1 MSHRQFKD
9 QLYAQFAR
17 VGQAVASPKR
27 IELLDLLAQG
37 PRTVEALAE
46 ASDTPVKS
54 TSAHLR
60 VLRQSRLVETERT
73 GTHIEYRLA
82 DDAVS
87 PLIEALQTLARH
99 RLAEVEQVAA
109 LYLTRRDEL
118 DPVTLTE
125 LRRRQRAGEV
135 TVVDVRPRLEYDA
148 AHIPGAISIP
158 VAQLKR
164 RLRELPKRKEI
175 IAYCRGPYCVY
186 SIEAVDILRRNGYR
200 ARRTDQ
206 GIPGWR
212 AQGFAVASTE
222 ASSA

>member
-1 MSHRQFKD
+1 MDHRQFKD

-17 VGQAVASPKR
+17 IGQGVASPKR

-46 ASDTPVKS
+46 ECAMPVKN

-60 VLRQSRLVETERT
+60 VLRQARLVETERS
-73 GTHIEYRLA
+73 GTHITYRLA
-82 DDAVS
+82 DDAVA
-87 PLIEALQTLARH
+87 PLIEALQTLARR
-99 RLAEVEQVAA
+99 RLAEVEQVTS
-109 LYLTRRDEL
+109 LYLTQRDEL

-158 VAQLKR
+158 VPELKG
-164 RLRELPKRKEI
+164 RLRELPKRKEV

-186 SIEAVDILRRNGYR
+186 SVEAIGLLRRHGFR
-200 ARRTDQ
+200 ARRADQ
-206 GIPGWR
+206 GVPGWR
-212 AQGFAVASTE
+212 AQGFAIATGDVPRS
-222 ASSA
+222 